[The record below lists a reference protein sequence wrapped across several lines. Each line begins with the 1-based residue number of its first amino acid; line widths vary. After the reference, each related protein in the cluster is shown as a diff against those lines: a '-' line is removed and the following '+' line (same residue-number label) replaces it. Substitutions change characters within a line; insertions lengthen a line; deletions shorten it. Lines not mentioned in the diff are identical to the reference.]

1 MADTL
6 VGAVEAAENVVR
18 GVDNASE
25 RWAEV
30 ASDIAPAL
38 EILPLRLSQDEPDSD
53 MASREGAYCDL
64 KSRSLLEVPNLE
76 VDRLAEMPL
85 DSLSV
90 SIKPAAANALAV
102 PNHIIAPED
111 SKVWL
116 RSLFVQVRSR
126 RLIPFTYRQCTRPSM
141 SKPALVPP
149 TPVDARSR
157 IV

>member
-102 PNHIIAPED
+102 RGPM
-111 SKVWL
+111 
-116 RSLFVQVRSR
+116 RSR
-126 RLIPFTYRQCTRPSM
+126 PEG
-141 SKPALVPP
+141 
-149 TPVDARSR
+149 
-157 IV
+157 